1 MMEEPITTANRDRLL
16 AGRIA
21 ALMRAGTAAVC
32 MLLLTGVL
40 LTGLGHATAGNAVLT
55 LGFGLLILIPLTM
68 LVVMIQHFAQ
78 SAQKGF
84 VFLTALVIALIGT
97 GALLGTVL

>member
-1 MMEEPITTANRDRLL
+1 MIEKRITAGSGDHRL

-21 ALMRAGTAAVC
+21 TLMRAGTAAVC
-32 MLLLTGVL
+32 MMLLAGVL

-84 VFLTALVIALIGT
+84 VLLAALVIALIGT
-97 GALLGTVL
+97 GAVCGTLL